1 MYDGHCTEVAYSH
14 FGCHLIKWPPLLSIV
29 LVAEIFINILPTI
42 HHSNFTIYYKLMVGA
57 VNCKISLIFIMVK
70 GT

>member
-14 FGCHLIKWPPLLSIV
+14 FGCHLIKWPPLSSIV

-42 HHSNFTIYYKLMVGA
+42 RCRLFKLYNNYKLMVGP
-57 VNCKISLIFIMVK
+57 VNY
-70 GT
+70 

>member
-14 FGCHLIKWPPLLSIV
+14 FGCYLIKWLPLSSIV

-42 HHSNFTIYYKLMVGA
+42 RCRQFKLYKLMVGA
-57 VNCKISLIFIMVK
+57 VNC
-70 GT
+70 

>member
-14 FGCHLIKWPPLLSIV
+14 FGCYLIKWPPLSSIV

-42 HHSNFTIYYKLMVGA
+42 RCRLFKLY
-57 VNCKISLIFIMVK
+57 NIIK
-70 GT
+70 